1 MVHDERSRFVELPN
15 YNEERWKKLKELFA
29 ELDGI
34 RTANP
39 LVEVLRKMFAES
51 GNYADQ
57 FKQESSTPDDLLNLD
72 SAVGSSWAFKGLE
85 IFLEELATEEE
96 RENFFDAI
104 LPFIV
109 FLASS
114 IEMFSPKEG
123 ILLFVQQCG
132 E

>member
-1 MVHDERSRFVELPN
+1 MVQHPRYVDLPQ

-29 ELDGI
+29 ELDGVQ
-34 RTANP
+34 TANP
-39 LVEVLRKMFAES
+39 LVEVLGKLFAES
-51 GNYADQ
+51 GNSVDQ
-57 FKQESSTPDDLLNLD
+57 LKQESSTPDDLLNLN
-72 SAVGSSWAFKGLE
+72 SAGGSSWEFEGLG
-85 IFLEELATEEE
+85 IFLEELATEGE
-96 RENFFDAI
+96 REYFFDII